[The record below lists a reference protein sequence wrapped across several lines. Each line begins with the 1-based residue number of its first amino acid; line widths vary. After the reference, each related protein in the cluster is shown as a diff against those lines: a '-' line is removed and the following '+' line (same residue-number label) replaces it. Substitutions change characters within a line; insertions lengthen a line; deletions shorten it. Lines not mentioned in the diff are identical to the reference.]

1 MEQLITLIGV
11 VFGSSGISAILV
23 AALNN
28 HWTKKKQ
35 SSGKLDAIMEAQ
47 KVLMVD
53 RVHDLGSSYI
63 KRGYITLDEKEG
75 LVEMYQAYKGL
86 GGNGHL
92 KTVMDEVDQLDV
104 KEGSYQ

>member
-1 MEQLITLIGV
+1 MEWIVTLAGIAL
-11 VFGSSGISAILV
+11 GSGGLSAIVV
-23 AALNN
+23 AVLN
-28 HWTKKKQ
+28 HRWSARKGETA
-35 SSGKLDAIMEAQ
+35 KLDAIMEAQ